1 MRGLFVS
8 ALALL
13 GAALLSVGCEG
24 VRDREPEVPPSPT
37 ISWKGTIVAFGDSLT
52 AGDRLD
58 ENEAYPARLQELLT
72 AGGEPWRVVNAGV
85 SGETS
90 SGALSRVEWILESLS
105 PDIVILE
112 TGANDGLR
120 GIDVD
125 LARENILSIVTRLQ
139 EEGVTVVLA
148 GMQMV
153 KNLGEDYGLAFAALY
168 GEVAAETGG
177 HPRSLLPRGGGRRP
191 LSQPRRRHSPHRC
204 RLPDRRRK
212 RLPLCPRGC
221 REVAEELMAPRRV

>member
-13 GAALLSVGCEG
+13 GAALLSAGCEG

-58 ENEAYPARLQELLT
+58 ENEAYPARLQELLAT
-72 AGGEPWRVVNAGV
+72 GGESWRVVNAGV

-153 KNLGEDYGLAFAALY
+153 KNLGEDYGQSFAALY
-168 GEVAAETGG
+168 GEVAAETGAILIPFFLEG
-177 HPRSLLPRGGGRRP
+177 VAGDPSLNLDDGIHPNA
-191 LSQPRRRHSPHRC
+191 
-204 RLPDRRRK
+204 D
-212 RLPLCPRGC
+212 GC
-221 REVAEELMAPRRV
+221 RIIAGNVYPYVREAIERPRKD

>member
-13 GAALLSVGCEG
+13 GAAVLAAGCEG

-125 LARENILSIVTRLQ
+125 LARENILAIVTRLQ
-139 EEGVTVVLA
+139 EEGVTVILA

-168 GEVAAETGG
+168 GEVAAETGAILVPFFLEG
-177 HPRSLLPRGGGRRP
+177 VAGDPSLNLADGIHPTAAGYRIVAGNVYPYVREAVERS
-191 LSQPRRRHSPHRC
+191 
-204 RLPDRRRK
+204 RK
-212 RLPLCPRGC
+212 N
-221 REVAEELMAPRRV
+221 

>member
-1 MRGLFVS
+1 
-8 ALALL
+8 
-13 GAALLSVGCEG
+13 
-24 VRDREPEVPPSPT
+24 
-37 ISWKGTIVAFGDSLT
+37 
-52 AGDRLD
+52 
-58 ENEAYPARLQELLT
+58 
-72 AGGEPWRVVNAGV
+72 VVNAGV

-125 LARENILSIVTRLQ
+125 LARENILAIVTRLQ
-139 EEGVTVVLA
+139 EEGVTVILA

-168 GEVAAETGG
+168 GEVAAETGAILVPFFLEG
-177 HPRSLLPRGGGRRP
+177 VAGDPSLNLADGIHPTAAGYRIVAGNVYPYVREAVERS
-191 LSQPRRRHSPHRC
+191 
-204 RLPDRRRK
+204 RK
-212 RLPLCPRGC
+212 N
-221 REVAEELMAPRRV
+221 